1 MLGSIKMAY
10 GDDVY
15 ISIGAGS
22 VQGLV
27 DGGAGDDKI
36 TGSDANDSFLGGDGN
51 DYLRGGAGNDLLD
64 GGTGSDT
71 ADYADSLSAVTVDL
85 GIKVAQD
92 TKGAGS
98 DTLTSIENLTGSSYA
113 DTLTGNGLANVLAG
127 GDGGDVL
134 KGNAGSDTL
143 DGGTGA
149 DRMFGGSGNDTYY
162 VESAAD
168 RVYETA
174 TSASTDA
181 TDLGGT
187 DTVSSS
193 IGYALGKFLE
203 NLTLTGSANLGG
215 VGNELANTLI
225 GNDGANTLNGLLG
238 ADIIRGGAGNDKI
251 DGGVGTDRMFG
262 GSGNDTYFVEN
273 AGDRVSETATSAS
286 TDTTD
291 LGGTDT
297 VSSSISLTLGK
308 FLENL
313 TFTGTGNFS
322 GTGNELANTLLGNE
336 GANTLKGLAGNDTLK
351 GGAGTDKL
359 YGGDGNDMLTGGA
372 GKDTFIFD
380 TAPTSRDMITD
391 FSRSDGDKIQLSK
404 AVFKAFAYTGTL
416 HADDFYAAAGATK
429 AHDATDR
436 LIYNTT
442 TGVLYYDADGL
453 GGAAAGQVAVLGAST
468 HPALAYGDLQI
479 IA

>member
-193 IGYALGKFLE
+193 I
-203 NLTLTGSANLGG
+203 
-215 VGNELANTLI
+215 
-225 GNDGANTLNGLLG
+225 
-238 ADIIRGGAGNDKI
+238 
-251 DGGVGTDRMFG
+251 
-262 GSGNDTYFVEN
+262 
-273 AGDRVSETATSAS
+273 
-286 TDTTD
+286 
-291 LGGTDT
+291 
-297 VSSSISLTLGK
+297 SLTLGK